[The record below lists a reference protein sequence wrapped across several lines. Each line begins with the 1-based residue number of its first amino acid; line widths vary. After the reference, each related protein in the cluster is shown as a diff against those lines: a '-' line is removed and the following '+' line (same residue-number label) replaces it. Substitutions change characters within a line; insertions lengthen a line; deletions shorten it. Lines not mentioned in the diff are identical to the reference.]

1 MKINEVEKLLDVPMA
16 TIRFYEKEGLLAPQR
31 NANSYRDY
39 SERDVQLI
47 KKIIIFRKIGISV
60 EDIKRILDDKLSLQD
75 ALSKNIFSLQEKM
88 KELDGAIK
96 LCMEMQEN
104 DQRNDAFD
112 TDHYWNMIH
121 KEEEGGN
128 KFFEIMNDVI
138 TYEKRIFGDAFDLLD
153 EEGKRKFS
161 FTDSIVVMVGLCA
174 LSGLLWSATDGMSGI
189 RFFQGLFFP
198 FILILIKSILGLPF
212 FFIEEKT
219 EKAAKTVRK
228 IWPVFFAVF
237 IIVAVLIRILS

>member
-47 KKIIIFRKIGISV
+47 KKIIVFRKIGISV
-60 EDIKRILDDKLSLQD
+60 EDIKWILDDKLSLQD

-138 TYEKRIFGDAFDLLD
+138 
-153 EEGKRKFS
+153 
-161 FTDSIVVMVGLCA
+161 
-174 LSGLLWSATDGMSGI
+174 
-189 RFFQGLFFP
+189 P
-198 FILILIKSILGLPF
+198 P
-212 FFIEEKT
+212 
-219 EKAAKTVRK
+219 
-228 IWPVFFAVF
+228 
-237 IIVAVLIRILS
+237 